1 MLKDGKI
8 LKQKMAKQREG
19 QKGVYA
25 LAAREI
31 FRDLATAKS
40 GSSEMRKSV
49 KFVKRCHEKFIS
61 GEFDAVSSSLTKFRR
76 GTAGRPKS
84 IPELR
89 VALFNWVVDVR
100 DTLKGRLPLQLLR
113 QKCDQLYDN
122 YKAKCHEVEIQ
133 PEQLTFSNRWVSDF
147 CKEYRLSLKKPNKRF
162 KLDYVTRKRRI
173 VQFIQ
178 NILRIRVFFMKT
190 YKTDIVI
197 WSSDQMPLHRNAS
210 ASSPTLAFSGLDTF
224 VKENYMLS
232 RERATVLTSVTSNNR
247 HPPPKPEFLFKGTG
261 KRVNLS
267 LPEELKSVR
276 VQWAPKGSYRLENM
290 IQFAKSLKQV
300 PPLFPN
306 QFKLITLD
314 DYSVHLDDSL
324 RKILLD
330 RGYILVVTG
339 GGITGDIQVN
349 DTALH
354 GSLKKAYRNAESSL
368 ELKQLEAHP
377 DKLPSPSRA
386 QMIDMLCKSFD
397 TVQFDSEL
405 AFKRNFL
412 SNKLDGSEDHLVSS
426 ELYNLVKAE
435 VVEFRKN
442 LMESSPPKS
451 LSALLKTITPPE
463 GVRTRQITGTCD
475 QPEDEGFELLDGEY
489 NSDEDIDTLTI
500 EDELGKITQSAP
512 EPVVEDELPVGD
524 AVIAGEEITDLQSL
538 SRIENTVKQE
548 ISTASNE
555 LRPFFNKLISEIN
568 QQRRKFRKPAGK

>member
-61 GEFDAVSSSLTKFRR
+61 GEVDAVSSSLTKFRR

-306 QFKLITLD
+306 QFKIITLD
-314 DYSVHLDDSL
+314 DYSVH
-324 RKILLD
+324 
-330 RGYILVVTG
+330 
-339 GGITGDIQVN
+339 
-349 DTALH
+349 
-354 GSLKKAYRNAESSL
+354 
-368 ELKQLEAHP
+368 
-377 DKLPSPSRA
+377 
-386 QMIDMLCKSFD
+386 
-397 TVQFDSEL
+397 
-405 AFKRNFL
+405 
-412 SNKLDGSEDHLVSS
+412 KLDGSEDHLVSS